1 MQKVKGNISKMA
13 GLETPELPSQ
23 RDTNSTIILRPTF
36 LWEIK
41 KPVKRH
47 LHPWQVQNQLCWSC
61 LGSLWHP
68 STIVPPPGTLLYDQ
82 EETPYSQLLLRRE
95 SIYWTIVQMF
105 RLFGVLP
112 EGLTSFL
119 PVSKCWWDLPYCRCL
134 GPSENQKE
142 LDGCSRRPMVQQ
154 TEAGTA

>member
-1 MQKVKGNISKMA
+1 MA

-68 STIVPPPGTLLYDQ
+68 STIVPPPGTLPYDQ
-82 EETPYSQLLLRRE
+82 EETPYSQLLPEEGKYILD
-95 SIYWTIVQMF
+95 YCPNVQAF
-105 RLFGVLP
+105 RGASWGTDF
-112 EGLTSFL
+112 FL
-119 PVSKCWWDLPYCRCL
+119 AFSKCWWDLPYCRCL
-134 GPSENQKE
+134 GTSENQKE